1 MTTFRL
7 TDDDLEMLQFI
18 QDTYNLNKT
27 EALRML
33 IADRYNYLV
42 ANGGDKNADFIDT
55 FDTALQEFSD
65 KVTEAFYEMKG
76 EM

>member
-7 TDDDLEMLQFI
+7 TDDDLEMLQLI

-33 IADRYNYLV
+33 IYDRYNYLV
-42 ANGGDKNADFIDT
+42 AHSGDKNMDFKDT
-55 FDTALQEFSD
+55 FDTALQEFYD
-65 KVTEAFYEMKG
+65 KVTDAFDEMKDK
-76 EM
+76 

>member
-1 MTTFRL
+1 MIAFRF

-33 IADRYNYLV
+33 IYDRYNYLV
-42 ANGGDKNADFIDT
+42 AHNGDKNMDFREV
-55 FDTALQEFSD
+55 FDTALQEFYD
-65 KVTEAFYEMKG
+65 KIMDAFDELKS
-76 EM
+76 E